1 MKNLLPILLLV
12 MACLQACVVRINEPQ
27 RPSNPTNPSGGQPWW
42 EDTNGNN
49 NNSNHTTDTT
59 IVIIGDTTNNENPE
73 PQNTQEPDTIP
84 TFVPTSKYD
93 VCTINGVMVFNV
105 YLGWRVG
112 EMETV
117 ALIRDFPS
125 EGGEIIFNIYTNN
138 LSMSMYGFEKFRTDF
153 YTFSNEPPYC
163 GYSSYSL
170 DTQALCQYQIIV
182 TANNTGV
189 ERLCS
194 GYWACNDGGGFYSS
208 FKIVLSQPYALSE
221 PS

>member
-1 MKNLLPILLLV
+1 
-12 MACLQACVVRINEPQ
+12 MACLQSCVLRVNEPQ
-27 RPSNPTNPSGGQPWW
+27 RPSYPSTPPGGQPWW
-42 EDTNGNN
+42 ENTNGN

-59 IVIIGDTTNNENPE
+59 IVIIGDTTNNENHE

-117 ALIRDFPS
+117 VLIRDFPS

-138 LSMSMYGFEKFRTDF
+138 LSMSMYGFEKYRTDF
-153 YTFSNEPPYC
+153 YIFSNEPPYC

-170 DTQALCQYQIIV
+170 DTQAVCKYKMIV
-182 TANNTGV
+182 TRNNTGV